1 MPFVET
7 YTQKRLLLPALLL
20 LFAGALQAQTAASL
34 LNTDSTRRLSTKELT
49 IPENPVF
56 DLMGVTPAQVTRMSD
71 IKDVKVDWS
80 FKSWK
85 LNPNI
90 AIEGQ
95 PVWELFYGSR
105 RLHKY
110 QQAGGFMRMLSSLD
124 VSGGTIQS
132 EAGDRRIGFAV
143 KLSLYRQKDPLL
155 MKDYYADV
163 TAAADTDRNIVNEEI
178 RLLATQLDTMQD
190 VIKKHT
196 MLADLSA
203 ARERLAGI
211 NTREREE
218 IQQRAKIIVSE
229 NWNASSINIAGGKI
243 FTYTTDSA
251 GNLKKLLL
259 NRNTAYGAWVNWG
272 VGIGRNVLL
281 SGLLR
286 TSFYEE
292 LLQFSLQ
299 NAQTGEVSNAEAVAG
314 NTLFTAGL
322 NLRYGSSI
330 FSFFTEFI
338 YERKGLRTPPEAL
351 AKVFNPPAG
360 TTVINSTVHWDVVHP
375 YAITF
380 GGDWRMGRNVMLS
393 FGIRSIFSKT
403 FKNTAVLPVATVAC
417 LMR

>member
-1 MPFVET
+1 MPFARI
-7 YTQKRLLLPALLL
+7 YIKKWLLLPLLL
-20 LFAGALQAQTAASL
+20 IFFAGTLSAQTAASL
-34 LNTDSTRRLSTKELT
+34 LYGDSTRRLSTKELT

-105 RLHKY
+105 RLRKY
-110 QQAGGFMRMLSSLD
+110 QQAGSFMRMLSSLD

-132 EAGDRRIGFAV
+132 ETGDRRIGVAV

-155 MKDYYADV
+155 MNDYYADV
-163 TAAADTDRNIVNEEI
+163 SAAADTERSVVNEEI
-178 RLLATQLDTMQD
+178 RLLARQLDTVAD

-196 MLADLSA
+196 IMADLSA
-203 ARERLAGI
+203 ARERLVGI
-211 NTREREE
+211 NAREREE
-218 IQQRAKIIVSE
+218 IQQRAKIIISE
-229 NWNASSINIAGGKI
+229 NWNASSVNIAGGKI

-251 GNLKKLLL
+251 GNLKRLLL

-272 VGIGRNVLL
+272 VGIGKKVLL

-292 LLQFSLQ
+292 LLQFNLQ
-299 NAQTGEVSNAEAVAG
+299 NTQTGEVTTTEAVAG

-338 YERKGLRTPPEAL
+338 YDRKGLRTPPEAL
-351 AKVFNPPAG
+351 AKVFSAPAG
-360 TTVINSTVHWDVVHP
+360 TAVVNSSVQWDVVHP
-375 YAITF
+375 YTITF

-393 FGIRSIFSKT
+393 FGIRSVFSKT
-403 FKNTAVLPVATVAC
+403 FKNTAILPVATVAC